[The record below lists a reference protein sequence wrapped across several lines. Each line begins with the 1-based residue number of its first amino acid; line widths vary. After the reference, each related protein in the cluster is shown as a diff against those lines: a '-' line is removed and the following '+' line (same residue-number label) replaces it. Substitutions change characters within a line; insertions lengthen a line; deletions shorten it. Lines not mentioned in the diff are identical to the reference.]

1 MFTHDIS
8 NIFQIINS
16 TVELAKIE
24 GNVNREELISH
35 LENQLKQGKELIRNI
50 RKFSEIESL
59 DLPIESIDVKKSFED
74 SLVLLKSDFEDR
86 TIQSRVISKDG
97 SIYALLNE
105 LINEIFMNL
114 LINAV
119 KYNQS
124 DPIEIEGV
132 FSKIYIEKQEYI
144 KIEIKDNGIGIPDD
158 KKEII
163 FEKGHFSLKGGK
175 GLGFGLSLVRNI
187 IGKLNG
193 KIWVEDRV
201 EGDPSKGSNFIML
214 LPSA

>member
-1 MFTHDIS
+1 
-8 NIFQIINS
+8 
-16 TVELAKIE
+16 
-24 GNVNREELISH
+24 LISH

-50 RKFSEIESL
+50 RKFSEIESI
-59 DLPIESIDVKKSFED
+59 DLPIENIDVKKSFED
-74 SLVLLKSDFEDR
+74 SLKLLKSDFEDK
-86 TIQSRVISKDG
+86 TIVSTVISKNE
-97 SIYALLNE
+97 SIYALSND
-105 LINEIFMNL
+105 LIDEIFMNL

-132 FSKIYIEKQEYI
+132 FSKIFIEKQYYI

-187 IGKLNG
+187 INKLNG
-193 KIWVEDRV
+193 KIWVEDKIP
-201 EGDPSKGSNFIML
+201 GNPSKGSNFIIL
-214 LPSA
+214 LPAV